1 MTISMITLMTF
12 FYKRFLQTH
21 FAQQVKIQAFPEVPE
36 RLNLSASME
45 KCPILPKVQLVI
57 PRHDLLKKGAQI
69 LRKRSLNAV
78 LMDPND
84 KKTELSQN
92 FGTDAREKIDN
103 FLTYEYRGRG
113 ASDLCGGPFAVF

>member
-1 MTISMITLMTF
+1 MG
-12 FYKRFLQTH
+12 
-21 FAQQVKIQAFPEVPE
+21 
-36 RLNLSASME
+36 

-69 LRKRSLNAV
+69 VRKKSLNAV

-84 KKTELSQN
+84 QKTELSQN

-113 ASDLCGGPFAVF
+113 ASDLCGGPLAVF